1 MLPTVGFT
9 AIVLAQF
16 HGPGDM
22 MGGMGWMMWGAWLF
36 GILFWVALLVLI
48 VALIW
53 KLVGKGGG
61 EPESSDGG
69 TQPPGEPAGGES
81 PLAILERRY
90 AEGEIGRDE
99 FFRKREDLRQG

>member
-9 AIVLAQF
+9 AFVLAQF

-61 EPESSDGG
+61 DAESPDGG
-69 TQPPGEPAGGES
+69 TQLPGEAAGGE

-99 FFRKREDLRQG
+99 FLRKREDLRQG